1 MAWLNNKK
9 ITRLF
14 AYGPQNRNVWI
25 HLDGNTGWK
34 ALSRDHDCQS
44 EAMTIIASH
53 ARDHDRPV
61 RVLEENGTVK
71 AIFAF

>member
-34 ALSRDHDCQS
+34 AL
-44 EAMTIIASH
+44 
-53 ARDHDRPV
+53 
-61 RVLEENGTVK
+61 
-71 AIFAF
+71 FA